1 MGEKIWLSLTGDA
14 VVWTYDNIWRWGT
27 CSTRLNGVPFGF
39 NLGYGF
45 SDRSSA
51 TENVIFYDGRAHK
64 LQEVVFMI
72 GQDDKGNFNYMDPW
86 TISSSD
92 GRFEG
97 IFEPILDR
105 KAKIDMKVIASDQ
118 HQVFGHLT
126 GTAVL
131 DDGTELKM
139 RDVIAA
145 IEVVHNRY

>member
-1 MGEKIWLSLTGDA
+1 
-14 VVWTYDNIWRWGT
+14 
-27 CSTRLNGVPFGF
+27 
-39 NLGYGF
+39 
-45 SDRSSA
+45 
-51 TENVIFYDGRAHK
+51 
-64 LQEVVFMI
+64 MI
-72 GQDDKGNFNYMDPW
+72 GQEDEGNFNYMDPW

-92 GRFEG
+92 SRFEG

-105 KAKIDMKVIASDQ
+105 NAKIDMKVIVSDQ

-131 DDGTELKM
+131 DNGTELKM

>member
-1 MGEKIWLSLTGDA
+1 MMVGL
-14 VVWTYDNIWRWGT
+14 R
-27 CSTRLNGVPFGF
+27 GF
-39 NLGYGF
+39 L
-45 SDRSSA
+45 
-51 TENVIFYDGRAHK
+51 
-64 LQEVVFMI
+64 
-72 GQDDKGNFNYMDPW
+72 
-86 TISSSD
+86 
-92 GRFEG
+92 
-97 IFEPILDR
+97 

>member
-1 MGEKIWLSLTGDA
+1 
-14 VVWTYDNIWRWGT
+14 
-27 CSTRLNGVPFGF
+27 
-39 NLGYGF
+39 
-45 SDRSSA
+45 
-51 TENVIFYDGRAHK
+51 
-64 LQEVVFMI
+64 MI
-72 GQDDKGNFNYMDPW
+72 GQDDEGNFNYMDPW

-92 GRFEG
+92 SRFEG

-105 KAKIDMKVIASDQ
+105 NAKIDMKVIVSDQ

-131 DDGTELKM
+131 DNGTELKM

>member
-1 MGEKIWLSLTGDA
+1 
-14 VVWTYDNIWRWGT
+14 
-27 CSTRLNGVPFGF
+27 
-39 NLGYGF
+39 
-45 SDRSSA
+45 
-51 TENVIFYDGRAHK
+51 
-64 LQEVVFMI
+64 
-72 GQDDKGNFNYMDPW
+72 MDPW

-92 GRFEG
+92 SRFEG

-105 KAKIDMKVIASDQ
+105 NAKIDMKVIVSDQ

-131 DDGTELKM
+131 DNGTELKM